1 MAGVIEGSRCAL
13 LGTQSPAMWII
24 ALNAIVVLV
33 LLLGGLLYF
42 RQTEKTFAKL
52 CLSFPGVRGEYA
64 ACAFATSGCY
74 NSPGNFFVGM
84 HRRTG

>member
-1 MAGVIEGSRCAL
+1 MSLVPERWRLLYNLNTMAGVIEGSRCAL

-42 RQTEKTFAKL
+42 RQTEKTFARL
-52 CLSFPGVRGEYA
+52 CLSFPGRK
-64 ACAFATSGCY
+64 
-74 NSPGNFFVGM
+74 
-84 HRRTG
+84 R